1 MLGSRILSA
10 RFRRFDECVTSD
22 RFVTFDKPVTF
33 VTFVIF
39 DMFDRFDRFD
49 RVDRV
54 AGTPAEAG
62 RLTSLAVALESSPF
76 YCVTP

>member
-22 RFVTFDKPVTF
+22 RFVTFDKS

-39 DMFDRFDRFD
+39 DMFVRFD

-54 AGTPAEAG
+54 AGTRQKPAG
-62 RLTSLAVALESSPF
+62 LPLSRLLWKVLLFIVPRLNDDRL
-76 YCVTP
+76 P